1 MKQLSKSKYAKYC
14 QCPKCLWM
22 SVYKPEEEVI
32 DPQSEARFENGT
44 EVGDLAMG
52 LLGNYIDVTTNKPDG
67 KLDLKAMLDKTQQQM
82 AEGTENICEAS
93 FSYDGN
99 YCAVDILHRTDGGW
113 AIYEVKSTSFQEFNG
128 DPAKLDK
135 YLPDVAY
142 QKWVLTKCGVNV
154 TGVFLVCLNSDYVR
168 HGELDIQKLFVIK
181 EMDEMIANEYDKVEA
196 RQAEAKKLL
205 QQTEEPEMDIWEGC
219 KKPYECAFYD
229 YCSRHLPSPSV
240 FDMYNMKFSKQLEYY
255 RKGMITYDDIKNEKL
270 TPIRRIQVDSALASQ
285 PHIEPEKIKEFLDG
299 LTYPL
304 YFLDFETMQLAIP
317 EYDGTKVYQQ
327 ITFQYS
333 LHIIEYEGGPLL
345 HKEYLGVSGTD
356 PRRALAEQ
364 LCKDIPIGVCTL
376 AYNKSFECT
385 RISELAGWYPDLA
398 EHLLDIKENIKDLLD
413 PFKAGMYYLP
423 SMGGSFSIK
432 RVLPSLF
439 PDDPALDYHNLE
451 GGVQNGSDAMN
462 IFPKIQYMPQ
472 KEQEAA
478 RKALLQYCCLDT
490 FAMVKIWEKLKE
502 ASQLSEEKH

>member
-22 SVYKPEEEVI
+22 SVYKPEEEVL
-32 DPQSEARFENGT
+32 DPTSEARFENGT

-52 LLGNYIDVTTNKPDG
+52 LLGDYIDVTTNKPDG
-67 KLDLKAMLDKTQQQM
+67 KLDIKAMLDKTQQLM
-82 AEGTENICEAS
+82 ADGTENICEAS

-99 YCAVDILHRTDGGW
+99 YCAVDILHKTDGGW
-113 AIYEVKSTSFQEFNG
+113 AIYEVKSTSFPEFNG
-128 DPAKLDK
+128 NPAKLDK

-168 HGELDIQKLFVIK
+168 QGELDIQKLFVIND
-181 EMDEMIANEYDKVEA
+181 MDEMIANEYDKVEA

-240 FDMYNMKFSKQLEYY
+240 FDMYRMQFSKKLEYY

-270 TPIRRIQVDSALASQ
+270 TPVRRIQIDSSLANE
-285 PHIEPEKIKEFLDG
+285 PHINKDSIEKFLETI
-299 LTYPL
+299 TYPI
-304 YFLDFETMQLAIP
+304 YFLDFESMQPAIP
-317 EYDGTKVYQQ
+317 PFDNMKPYQQ
-327 ITFQYS
+327 ICFQYS
-333 LHIIEYEGGPLL
+333 LHIIENEGGPLL
-345 HKEYLGVSGTD
+345 HKEHLGVSGSD

-364 LCKDIPIGVCTL
+364 LCQDIPMDVCTL
-376 AYNKSFECT
+376 VYNKSFECT
-385 RISELAGWYPDLA
+385 RLKEMAEWFPDLA
-398 EHLLDIKENIKDLLD
+398 EHLLNIRENIVDLLV
-413 PFKAGMYYLP
+413 PFQQGDYYLP

-432 RVLPSLF
+432 VVLPSLF
-439 PDDPALDYHNLE
+439 PDDPSLDYHNLE
-451 GGVQNGSDAMN
+451 GGVQSGNDAMT
-462 IFPKIQYMPQ
+462 IFPKIQYMSPD
-472 KEQEAA
+472 EQEKT
-478 RKALLQYCCLDT
+478 RKALLEYCCLDT
-490 FAMVKIWEKLKE
+490 YAMVKVWEKLIETTKYT
-502 ASQLSEEKH
+502 

>member
-32 DPQSEARFENGT
+32 DPTSEARFETGT

-52 LLGNYIDVTTNKPDG
+52 LLGDYIDVTTNKPDG
-67 KLDLKAMLDKTQQQM
+67 KLDLKAMLDKTQQLM
-82 AEGTENICEAS
+82 ADGAENICEAS

-99 YCAVDILHRTDGGW
+99 YCAVDILHKTDGGW
-113 AIYEVKSTSFQEFNG
+113 AIYEVKSTSFPEFNG
-128 DPAKLDK
+128 NPAKLDK

-168 HGELDIQKLFVIK
+168 QGELDIQKLFVIND
-181 EMDEMIANEYDKVEA
+181 MGEMIANEYDKVEA

-240 FDMYNMKFSKQLEYY
+240 FDMYRMQFSKKLEYY

-270 TPIRRIQVDSALASQ
+270 TPVRRIQIDSSLANE
-285 PHIEPEKIKEFLDG
+285 PHINKDSIEKFLETI
-299 LTYPL
+299 TYPI
-304 YFLDFETMQLAIP
+304 YFLDFESMQPAIP
-317 EYDGTKVYQQ
+317 PFDNMKPYQQ
-327 ITFQYS
+327 ICFQYS
-333 LHIIEYEGGPLL
+333 LHIIENEGGPLL
-345 HKEYLGVSGTD
+345 HKEHLGVSGSD

-364 LCKDIPIGVCTL
+364 LCQDIPMDVCTL
-376 AYNKSFECT
+376 VYNKSFECT
-385 RISELAGWYPDLA
+385 RLKEMAEWFPDLA
-398 EHLLDIKENIKDLLD
+398 EHLLNIRENIVDLLV
-413 PFKAGMYYLP
+413 PFQQGDYYLP

-432 RVLPSLF
+432 VVLPSLF
-439 PDDPALDYHNLE
+439 PDDPSLDYHNLE
-451 GGVQNGSDAMN
+451 GGVQNGNDAMT
-462 IFPKIQYMPQ
+462 IFPKIQYMSPD
-472 KEQEAA
+472 EQEKT
-478 RKALLQYCCLDT
+478 RKALLEYCCLDT
-490 FAMVKIWEKLKE
+490 YAMVKVWEKLIETTKYT
-502 ASQLSEEKH
+502 

>member
-52 LLGNYIDVTTNKPDG
+52 LLGDYIDVTTNKPDG
-67 KLDLKAMLDKTQQQM
+67 KLDLKAMLDKTQQLM
-82 AEGTENICEAS
+82 ADGAENICEAS

-99 YCAVDILHRTDGGW
+99 YCAVDILHRTNGGW
-113 AIYEVKSTSFQEFNG
+113 AIYEVKSTSFPEFDGN
-128 DPAKLDK
+128 PAKLDK

-168 HGELDIQKLFVIK
+168 QGELDIQQLFVIND
-181 EMDEMIANEYDKVEA
+181 MGEMIANEYDKVEA

-219 KKPYECAFYD
+219 KKPYDCAFYN

-240 FDMYNMKFSKQLEYY
+240 FDMYRMQFSKKLEYY

-270 TPIRRIQVDSALASQ
+270 TPIRRIQVDSVLTNQ
-285 PHIEPEKIKEFLDG
+285 PHIEADKIKELLDG
-299 LTYPL
+299 LPYPL

-317 EYDGTKVYQQ
+317 EYEGTKVYQQ

-345 HKEYLGVSGTD
+345 HKEYLGISGTD

-364 LCKDIPIGVCTL
+364 LCKDIPMGVCTL
-376 AYNKSFECT
+376 AFNKSFECT
-385 RISELAGWYPDLA
+385 RIKELAGWYPDLA

-413 PFKAGMYYLP
+413 PFAAGQYYLP

-439 PDDPALDYHNLE
+439 PNDPALDYHNLE

-462 IFPKIQYMPQ
+462 LFPRFNIWSQRHKRQLV
-472 KEQEAA
+472 K
-478 RKALLQYCCLDT
+478 LCCNT
-490 FAMVKIWEKLKE
+490 V
-502 ASQLSEEKH
+502 ASIRSLW

>member
-32 DPQSEARFENGT
+32 DPTSEARFETGT

-52 LLGNYIDVTTNKPDG
+52 LLGDYIDVTTNKPDG
-67 KLDLKAMLDKTQQQM
+67 KLDIKAMLDKTQQLM
-82 AEGTENICEAS
+82 ADGTENICEAS

-99 YCAVDILHRTDGGW
+99 YCAVDILHKTDGGW
-113 AIYEVKSTSFQEFNG
+113 AIYEVKSTSFPEFNG
-128 DPAKLDK
+128 NPAKLDK

-168 HGELDIQKLFVIK
+168 QGELDIQKLFVIND
-181 EMDEMIANEYDKVEA
+181 MDEMIANEYDKVEA

-219 KKPYECAFYD
+219 KKPYDCAFYD

-240 FDMYNMKFSKQLEYY
+240 FDMYRMQFSKKLEYY

-270 TPIRRIQVDSALASQ
+270 TPVRRIQIDSSLANE
-285 PHIEPEKIKEFLDG
+285 PHINKDSIEKFLETI
-299 LTYPL
+299 TYPI
-304 YFLDFETMQLAIP
+304 YFLDFESMQPAIP
-317 EYDGTKVYQQ
+317 PFDNMKPYQQ
-327 ITFQYS
+327 ICFQYS
-333 LHIIEYEGGPLL
+333 LHIIENEGGPLL
-345 HKEYLGVSGTD
+345 HKEHLGVSGSD

-364 LCKDIPIGVCTL
+364 LCQDIPMDVCTL
-376 AYNKSFECT
+376 VYNKSFECT
-385 RISELAGWYPDLA
+385 RLKEMAEWFPDLA
-398 EHLLDIKENIKDLLD
+398 EHLLNIRENIVDLLV
-413 PFKAGMYYLP
+413 PFQQGDYYLP

-432 RVLPSLF
+432 VVLPSLF
-439 PDDPALDYHNLE
+439 PDDPSLDYHNLE
-451 GGVQNGSDAMN
+451 GGVQNGNDAMT
-462 IFPKIQYMPQ
+462 IFPKIQYMSPD
-472 KEQEAA
+472 EQEKT
-478 RKALLQYCCLDT
+478 RKALLEYCCLDT
-490 FAMVKIWEKLKE
+490 YAMVKVWEKLIETTKYT
-502 ASQLSEEKH
+502 

>member
-32 DPQSEARFENGT
+32 DPTSEARFETGT

-52 LLGNYIDVTTNKPDG
+52 LLGDYIDVTTNKPDG
-67 KLDLKAMLDKTQQQM
+67 KLDIKAMLDKTQQLM
-82 AEGTENICEAS
+82 ADGTENICEAS

-99 YCAVDILHRTDGGW
+99 YCAVDILHKTDGGW
-113 AIYEVKSTSFQEFNG
+113 AIYEVKSTSFPEFNG
-128 DPAKLDK
+128 NPAKLDK

-168 HGELDIQKLFVIK
+168 QGELDIQKLFVIND
-181 EMDEMIANEYDKVEA
+181 MDEMIANEYDKVEA

-219 KKPYECAFYD
+219 KKPYDCAFYD

-240 FDMYNMKFSKQLEYY
+240 FDMYRMQFSKKLEYY

-270 TPIRRIQVDSALASQ
+270 TPVRRIQIDSSLANE
-285 PHIEPEKIKEFLDG
+285 PHINKDSIEKFLETI
-299 LTYPL
+299 TYPI
-304 YFLDFETMQLAIP
+304 YFLDFESMQPAIP
-317 EYDGTKVYQQ
+317 PFDNMKPYQQ
-327 ITFQYS
+327 ICFQYS
-333 LHIIEYEGGPLL
+333 LHIIENEGGPLL
-345 HKEYLGVSGTD
+345 HKEHLGVSGSD

-364 LCKDIPIGVCTL
+364 LCQDIPMDVCTL
-376 AYNKSFECT
+376 VYNKSFECT
-385 RISELAGWYPDLA
+385 RLKEMAEWFPDLA
-398 EHLLDIKENIKDLLD
+398 EHLLNIRENIVDLLV
-413 PFKAGMYYLP
+413 PFQQGDYYLP

-432 RVLPSLF
+432 VVLPSLF
-439 PDDPALDYHNLE
+439 PDDPSLDYHNLE
-451 GGVQNGSDAMN
+451 GGVQNGNDAMT
-462 IFPKIQYMPQ
+462 IFPKIQYMSPD
-472 KEQEAA
+472 EQEKT
-478 RKALLQYCCLDT
+478 RKALLEYCCLDT
-490 FAMVKIWEKLKE
+490 YAMVKVWEKLNE
-502 ASQLSEEKH
+502 VTI

>member
-32 DPQSEARFENGT
+32 DPTSEARFETGT

-52 LLGNYIDVTTNKPDG
+52 LLGDYIDVTTNKPDG
-67 KLDLKAMLDKTQQQM
+67 KLDIKAMLDKTQQLM
-82 AEGTENICEAS
+82 ADGTENICEAS

-99 YCAVDILHRTDGGW
+99 YCAVDILHKTDGGW
-113 AIYEVKSTSFQEFNG
+113 AIYEVKSTSFPEFNG
-128 DPAKLDK
+128 NPAKLDK

-168 HGELDIQKLFVIK
+168 QGELDIQKLFVIND
-181 EMDEMIANEYDKVEA
+181 MDEMIANEYDKVEA

-219 KKPYECAFYD
+219 KKPYDCAFYD

-240 FDMYNMKFSKQLEYY
+240 FDMYRMQFSKKLEYY

-270 TPIRRIQVDSALASQ
+270 TPVRRIQIDSSLANE
-285 PHIEPEKIKEFLDG
+285 PHINKDSIEKFLETI
-299 LTYPL
+299 TYPI
-304 YFLDFETMQLAIP
+304 YFLDFESMQPAIP
-317 EYDGTKVYQQ
+317 PFDNMKPYQQ
-327 ITFQYS
+327 ICFQYS
-333 LHIIEYEGGPLL
+333 LHIIENEGGPLL
-345 HKEYLGVSGTD
+345 HKEHLGVSGSD

-364 LCKDIPIGVCTL
+364 LCQDIPMDVCTL
-376 AYNKSFECT
+376 VYNKSFECT
-385 RISELAGWYPDLA
+385 RLKEMAEWFPDLA
-398 EHLLDIKENIKDLLD
+398 EHLLNIRENIVDLLV
-413 PFKAGMYYLP
+413 PFQQGDYYLP

-432 RVLPSLF
+432 VVLPSLF
-439 PDDPALDYHNLE
+439 PDDPSLDYHNLE
-451 GGVQNGSDAMN
+451 GGVQNGNDAMT
-462 IFPKIQYMPQ
+462 IFPKIQYMSPD
-472 KEQEAA
+472 EQEKT
-478 RKALLQYCCLDT
+478 RKALLEYCCLDT
-490 FAMVKIWEKLKE
+490 YAMVKVWEKLIETSKFT
-502 ASQLSEEKH
+502 

>member
-32 DPQSEARFENGT
+32 DPTSEARFETGT

-52 LLGNYIDVTTNKPDG
+52 LLGDYIDVTTNKPDG
-67 KLDLKAMLDKTQQQM
+67 KLDIKAMLDKTQQLM
-82 AEGTENICEAS
+82 ADGTENICEAS

-99 YCAVDILHRTDGGW
+99 YCAVDILHKTDGGW
-113 AIYEVKSTSFQEFNG
+113 AIYEVKSTSFPEFNG
-128 DPAKLDK
+128 NPAKLDK

-168 HGELDIQKLFVIK
+168 QGELDIQKLFVIND
-181 EMDEMIANEYDKVEA
+181 MGEMIANEYDKVEA

-219 KKPYECAFYD
+219 KKPYDCAFYD

-240 FDMYNMKFSKQLEYY
+240 FDMYRMQFSKKLEYY

-270 TPIRRIQVDSALASQ
+270 TPVRRIQIDSSLANE
-285 PHIEPEKIKEFLDG
+285 PHINKDSIEKFLETI
-299 LTYPL
+299 TYPI
-304 YFLDFETMQLAIP
+304 YFLDFESMQPAIP
-317 EYDGTKVYQQ
+317 PFDNMKPYQQ
-327 ITFQYS
+327 ICFQYS
-333 LHIIEYEGGPLL
+333 LHIIENEGGPLL
-345 HKEYLGVSGTD
+345 HKEHLGVSGSD

-364 LCKDIPIGVCTL
+364 LCQDIPMDVCTL
-376 AYNKSFECT
+376 VYNKSFECT
-385 RISELAGWYPDLA
+385 RLKEMAEWFPDLA
-398 EHLLDIKENIKDLLD
+398 EHLLNIRENIVDLLV
-413 PFKAGMYYLP
+413 PFQQGDYYLP

-432 RVLPSLF
+432 VVLPSLF
-439 PDDPALDYHNLE
+439 PDDPSLDYHNLE
-451 GGVQNGSDAMN
+451 GGVQNGNDAMT
-462 IFPKIQYMPQ
+462 IFPKIQYMSPD
-472 KEQEAA
+472 EQEKT
-478 RKALLQYCCLDT
+478 RKALLEYCCLDT
-490 FAMVKIWEKLKE
+490 YAMVKVWEKLIETTKYT
-502 ASQLSEEKH
+502 